1 MALATDLKTLQDAAR
16 SGKRFKY
23 VFFWGHRP
31 KRAGV
36 VDSACFSNWFT
47 APFTVEGIRYPTAEH
62 YMMAGKARLFGDN
75 EARERILKSPSP
87 GAAKRF
93 GREVRNFDEGTW
105 VTERSRIVEEGVLA
119 KFAQYEELRAFL
131 AATKKRVLV
140 EASPK
145 DRIWGIGLG
154 ADDERATHPIQWNG
168 LNLLGFA
175 LMRARVALSAER
187 L

>member
-1 MALATDLKTLQDAAR
+1 MPATDLEALQVATR

-36 VDSACFSNWFT
+36 VDGACFSNWFA
-47 APFTVEGIRYPTAEH
+47 APFAIEGTRYPTAEH
-62 YMMAGKARLFGDN
+62 YMMAGKARLFGDTD
-75 EARERILKSPSP
+75 ALERIVQSPSP

-93 GREVRNFDEGTW
+93 GREVRGFDEAKW
-105 VTERSRIVEEGVLA
+105 VAERSRIVEEGVLA
-119 KFAQYEELRAFL
+119 KFKQHDELRAFL
-131 AATKKRVLV
+131 VATKKRVLV

-145 DRIWGIGLG
+145 DRIWGIGLS
-154 ADDERATHPIQWNG
+154 ADDERARNPLQWNG

-175 LMRARVALSAER
+175 LMRARGKLLAEGG
-187 L
+187 

>member
-1 MALATDLKTLQDAAR
+1 MTLPTELKAFQAAAR

-36 VDSACFSNWFT
+36 TDSACFSNWFA
-47 APFTVEGIRYPTAEH
+47 APFTVEGIRYASAEH
-62 YMMAGKARLFGDN
+62 YMMAGKARLFGD
-75 EARERILKSPSP
+75 ADALQRILGASSP

-93 GREVRNFDEGTW
+93 GREVRGFDEETW
-105 VTERSRIVEEGVLA
+105 VAERSRIVEEGVHA
-119 KFAQYEELRAFL
+119 KFAQNGELRAFL
-131 AATKKRVLV
+131 VATKKRVLV

-145 DRIWGIGLG
+145 DRIWGIGLS
-154 ADDERATHPIQWNG
+154 ADDERAANPLLWNG

-175 LMRARVALSAER
+175 LMRARRALVEEPR
-187 L
+187 

>member
-1 MALATDLKTLQDAAR
+1 MALATDLKTLQDAAQ

-47 APFTVEGIRYPTAEH
+47 APFTVEGLRYPTAEH
-62 YMMAGKARLFGDN
+62 YMMAGKARLFGDD
-75 EARERILKSPSP
+75 EALERILKAPSP

-93 GREVRNFDEGTW
+93 GREVRKFDEVTW
-105 VTERSRIVEEGVLA
+105 VAERSRIVEEGVLA
-119 KFAQYEELRAFL
+119 KFAQHEELRAFL
-131 AATKKRVLV
+131 VATKKRVLV

-154 ADDERATHPIQWNG
+154 ADDERATNPIQWNG

-175 LMRARVALSAER
+175 LMRARGVLLAER
-187 L
+187 